1 MTDPVKKALEQ
12 LEAAYP
18 GEKRVEAQED
28 GQGGAYVV
36 VNDVEIGTTYA
47 QRTTWVG
54 FRIVFN
60 YPYAD
65 VYPHFVRPDLVR
77 KDGRP
82 LGDGISSGHQF
93 IGRAALQLSR
103 RSNRLNPATD
113 TAATKLLKVVQWLAT
128 HP

>member
-1 MTDPVKKALEQ
+1 MTEPVKKALEQ
-12 LEAAYP
+12 LEAANP
-18 GEKRVEAQED
+18 GEKRIEVQED
-28 GQGGAYVV
+28 GEGGVYVI
-36 VNDVEIGTTYA
+36 VNDVDIGTAYEPSS
-47 QRTTWVG
+47 TWVG

-77 KDGRP
+77 RDGRAF
-82 LGDGISSGHQF
+82 GDGISGGHNF
-93 IGRAALQLSR
+93 LGRAALQLSR

-113 TAATKLLKVVQWLAT
+113 TAATKLLKVMQWLAT

>member
-1 MTDPVKKALEQ
+1 MTDAVKKAMEQ
-12 LEAAYP
+12 IDAAYP
-18 GEKRVEAQED
+18 GEKRIEVQED
-28 GQGGAYVV
+28 GQGGVYVI
-36 VNDVEIGTTYA
+36 VNDVDIGTIYE
-47 QRTTWVG
+47 QSTTWVG

-65 VYPHFVRPDLVR
+65 VYPHFVRSDLVR

-82 LGDGISSGHQF
+82 LGDGISGGHLF
-93 IGRAALQLSR
+93 LGRAALQLSR

>member
-12 LEAAYP
+12 LDSSYP
-18 GEKRVEAQED
+18 GEKRIEVQED
-28 GQGGAYVV
+28 GAGGVYVI
-36 VNDVEIGTTYA
+36 VNDVDIGTMYE
-47 QRTTWVG
+47 QSTTWVG

-77 KDGRP
+77 NDGRP
-82 LGDGISSGHQF
+82 LGDGISGGHRF
-93 IGRAALQLSR
+93 LGRTALQLSR

-113 TAATKLLKVVQWLAT
+113 TAATKLLKVVQWLVT